1 MWLLDTVALSEAAKP
16 RANAGY
22 VSWLETIPAHDIH
35 TSVLCLGEIR
45 RGIQMLQAGAKRE
58 ELARWLENDL
68 TTWLEGR
75 ILPIDG
81 PIAQSWGRLGA
92 RGKVSPIDALIG
104 ATASSAG
111 LTVVTRNARDF
122 DGLGVPV
129 LNPWIE
135 RD

>member
-45 RGIQMLQAGAKRE
+45 RGIELLPAGAKRDA
-58 ELARWLENDL
+58 LTVWLERDL
-68 TTWLEGR
+68 ATWLDDR
-75 ILPIDG
+75 VLPVG
-81 PIAQSWGRLGA
+81 VEVAQSWGRLGA

-104 ATASSAG
+104 ATAASAG

-129 LNPWIE
+129 LNPWF
-135 RD
+135 

>member
-45 RGIQMLQAGAKRE
+45 RGIEMLPTGPKRGA
-58 ELARWLENDL
+58 LTHWLEKDL
-68 TTWLEGR
+68 TAWLGGR
-75 ILPIDG
+75 ILPVDP
-81 PIAQSWGRLGA
+81 PIAQTWGRLGA

-104 ATASSAG
+104 ATAASAG
-111 LTVVTRNARDF
+111 LAVVTRNARDF

-129 LNPWIE
+129 LNPW
-135 RD
+135 R

>member
-16 RANAGY
+16 RANTGY

-45 RGIQMLQAGAKRE
+45 RGIEMLPVGAKRKA
-58 ELARWLENDL
+58 LAHWLENDL
-68 TTWLEGR
+68 ISWLEGR
-75 ILPIDG
+75 ILPVDG
-81 PIAQSWGRLGA
+81 QIAQTWGRLGA

-104 ATASSAG
+104 ATAASAG

-129 LNPWIE
+129 LNPWF
-135 RD
+135 

>member
-22 VSWLETIPAHDIH
+22 VSWLETIPSHDIH

-45 RGIQMLQAGAKRE
+45 RGIEMLPAGVKRDA
-58 ELARWLENDL
+58 LARWLEHDL
-68 TTWLEGR
+68 TAWLEGR
-75 ILPIDG
+75 ILPVDG
-81 PIAQSWGRLGA
+81 PIAQTWGRLGA

-104 ATASSAG
+104 ATAASAG

-129 LNPWIE
+129 LNPWF
-135 RD
+135 